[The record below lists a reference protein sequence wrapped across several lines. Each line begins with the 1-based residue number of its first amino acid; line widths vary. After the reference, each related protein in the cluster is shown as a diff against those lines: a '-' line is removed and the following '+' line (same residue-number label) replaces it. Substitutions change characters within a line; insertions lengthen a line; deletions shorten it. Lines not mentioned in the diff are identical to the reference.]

1 MNKNGR
7 PKLSPGMKRTG
18 RVYVYCRLQDQGPAL
33 RECLRRARDAYERRT
48 PVPAAG

>member
-7 PKLSPGMKRTG
+7 PKLSPGLKRTG

-33 RECLRRARDAYERRT
+33 RECLRRARDAFEKRL
-48 PVPAAG
+48 AAQAS